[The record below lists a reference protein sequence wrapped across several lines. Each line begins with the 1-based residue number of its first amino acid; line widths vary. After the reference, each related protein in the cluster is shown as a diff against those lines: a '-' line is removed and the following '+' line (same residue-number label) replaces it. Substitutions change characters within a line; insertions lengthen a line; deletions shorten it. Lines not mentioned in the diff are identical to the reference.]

1 MTEEQ
6 HRLAE
11 DEQMPAL
18 GSTVGDRYEIK
29 SVLGEGGF
37 AAVYK
42 AFDIRTKTDVAVKV
56 LDPIMSRRS
65 EFSARFLREVSTV
78 SQLRHH
84 NTIKIFDSGETE
96 KKCLYLVMELLRG
109 QPLDELVEG
118 EEGSRLPPPRVKYIV
133 QQILKSLY
141 EAHELGIIHR
151 DLKPANVFIADLA
164 GEKDYVKVLDFGIA
178 KSIDESQDSSLTATG
193 QVMCSPDYV
202 APERVRDH
210 VAYPASD
217 LYSLGIMM
225 IEMLDGELPY
235 KGDSPM
241 MVALQHVKIDE
252 PVPMR
257 ESTANGPLGWVIRK
271 ACSKD
276 LSQRYTTAAEMLEDL
291 ASVTFDGIN
300 TQAAEPV
307 ATRGSATANQM
318 TQAAAPVGGGATK
331 VLEDDPSEA
340 YQSGTYALE
349 STRSSKAIPLII
361 AALVLILVG
370 GIVAFF
376 LTRPA
381 EENDVNTTTASTT
394 NGQGGVVAAAA
405 AATGEETPPEATET
419 AVLVDTERIT
429 VSAEP
434 AGAVIFLNDRELGP
448 SPQKVDASEISQ
460 FPVRIR
466 AELSGYESKTQTIN
480 SREALLAGVGII
492 RLEEIPEELSEPATV
507 ANGADEAAEVEQQD
521 TRQQARAEQRR
532 REAAAAA
539 RREEAAAAA
548 AAQQREQE
556 AAAAA
561 AAARAEAQA
570 AENAEPATDEP
581 SGPSRIIDLRPRR

>member
-1 MTEEQ
+1 MTEAQ

-18 GSTVGDRYEIK
+18 GSIVGDRYEIK

-42 AFDIRTKTDVAVKV
+42 AFDTRTKTDVAVKV

-84 NTIKIFDSGETE
+84 NTIKIFDSGETD

-109 QPLDELVEG
+109 QPLDELVED
-118 EEGSRLPPPRVKYIV
+118 EEGGRLPPPRVKYIV

-235 KGDSPM
+235 QGDSPM

-300 TQAAEPV
+300 TRSAEPIPP
-307 ATRGSATANQM
+307 RGGASANQM
-318 TQAAAPVGGGATK
+318 TQQAAPIGGSATVAMDRENAPGA
-331 VLEDDPSEA
+331 LDSGEYAFEPS
-340 YQSGTYALE
+340 S
-349 STRSSKAIPLII
+349 SSKAIPLII
-361 AALVLILVG
+361 AALVLILAG
-370 GIVAFF
+370 GLVAFF
-376 LTRPA
+376 LTRPG
-381 EENDVNTTTASTT
+381 EVVDENVTTTAATT
-394 NGQGGVVAAAA
+394 GAQSGVEVAAGAEGTPA
-405 AATGEETPPEATET
+405 ESDETPVVPEVEK
-419 AVLVDTERIT
+419 VT

-448 SPQKVDASEISQ
+448 SPQKVDAAEVQQ

-466 AELSGYESKTQTIN
+466 AELAGYESKTQTIN
-480 SREALLAGVGII
+480 SREALLAGIGVI
-492 RLEEIPEELSEPATV
+492 RLEEIPEETTTAT
-507 ANGADEAAEVEQQD
+507 AATGTDQAGREDDQGASQ
-521 TRQQARAEQRR
+521 RARDEQRR
-532 REAAAAA
+532 REAAASA

-548 AAQQREQE
+548 SQLEQEE

-561 AAARAEAQA
+561 AARREQVQA
-570 AENAEPATDEP
+570 AETPEEP
-581 SGPSRIIDLRPRR
+581 SGDSSAPSRIIDLRPRR